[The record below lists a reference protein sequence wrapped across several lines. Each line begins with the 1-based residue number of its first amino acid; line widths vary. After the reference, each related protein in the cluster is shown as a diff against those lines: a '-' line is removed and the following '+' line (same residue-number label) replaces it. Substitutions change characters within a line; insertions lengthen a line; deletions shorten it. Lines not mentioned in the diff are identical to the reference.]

1 MKIRK
6 ALLSEANEL
15 SELALHSKAT
25 WDYSEEFILACKED
39 LTITEEYIKIT
50 LYMFQKTIIRR
61 LVFLILRNEKAL
73 DFLYIHPR
81 YKGKGY
87 GKILWDYVIEKANEL
102 GLKSFMIDSIRM

>member
-39 LTITEEYIKIT
+39 LTITEEYIKNNFVYVLENDNTKIG
-50 LYMFQKTIIRR
+50 
-61 LVFLILRNEKAL
+61 FLILRNEKL
-73 DFLYIHPR
+73 SIFYIFILVI
-81 YKGKGY
+81 KGKAM
-87 GKILWDYVIEKANEL
+87 GKYC
-102 GLKSFMIDSIRM
+102 GTM